1 MRAKRDDK
9 LWLWI
14 GIVAGAFVIAV
25 AIAIAI
31 LNPTITRYVEGS
43 EFRAEIEKETA
54 KGLHFR
60 GSEFAPIHRTGFL
73 SAASDGAKADHGEK
87 ALTRLHA
94 RGITARFNPLGVFLR
109 RWQLDDIH
117 VDGGEVAIQVYE
129 PKPESTPG
137 KPWYHI
143 FLPDRVYLKQLRA
156 EPVDVTWTLL
166 NKKSG
171 FFGTRLLITPHGRDF
186 EYQAT
191 GGTMRVPP
199 APELQLR
206 HTHMLIT
213 KTFFSLYQLDLGSGA
228 GTIHAEGK
236 AGTRDDKSVDC
247 RIKFDK
253 LPIREWVPESW
264 RQHVEGAAQGNAHWT
279 GKDWKL
285 EHAEVQGSLQ
295 INGARV
301 RGLRFLEVLAAV
313 TKHKS
318 LENLEL
324 SDFSADVEWK
334 RDVAEAR
341 HIAIEAKGKFS
352 IEGSITLSKESLGG
366 SLDLGA
372 TPEYLEWLPNAREI
386 FSRERE
392 GYLWTTVHLSGTLE
406 NPQQDLSPRVFAAMK
421 ESPGAWFSAAL
432 RALGAWLRGE

>member
-1 MRAKRDDK
+1 MRTRRKDK

-14 GIVAGAFVIAV
+14 GIVLGAFVIVV
-25 AIAIAI
+25 AIATAI
-31 LNPTITRYVEGS
+31 LNPAITRYVEGPK
-43 EFRAEIEKETA
+43 FRAEIEKETA

-60 GSEFAPIHRTGFL
+60 ESEFAPIHRTGFL
-73 SAASDGAKADHGEK
+73 SAASDWAKADQGEK
-87 ALTRLHA
+87 ALTKLRAH
-94 RGITARFNPLGVFLR
+94 GITARFNPLGVFLR

-137 KPWYHI
+137 KPWYHV
-143 FLPDRVYLKQLRA
+143 FLPDRVYLRQLRS

-166 NKKSG
+166 SKKSG

-191 GGTMRVPP
+191 GGTMRMPHAP
-199 APELQLR
+199 ALQLR
-206 HTHMLIT
+206 HTHLLIT
-213 KTFFSLYQLDLGSGA
+213 KTLISLYQLDLVSGA
-228 GTIHAEGK
+228 GTIHGEGK

-247 RIKFDK
+247 RVTFDK

-264 RQHVEGAAQGNAHWT
+264 RQHVDGAARGKAHWS
-279 GKDWKL
+279 GQDWKL
-285 EHAEVQGSLQ
+285 ADAEVQGSLQ
-295 INGARV
+295 IDGARI
-301 RGLRFLEVLAAV
+301 RGLRVLEVLAAV
-313 TKHKS
+313 AKHKS

-324 SDFSADVEWK
+324 SDFSADVELK
-334 RDVAEAR
+334 QGVAAAR
-341 HIAIEAKGKFS
+341 HIAIEAKGKFR
-352 IEGSITLSKESLGG
+352 IEGSVTLHKDSLGG

-372 TPEYLEWLPNAREI
+372 TPEYLEWLPDARGI
-386 FSRERE
+386 FSREHD